1 MVRTARRALLAL
13 ALGGVAA
20 PWAARPAAG
29 FDVWLDALRR
39 EARAAGISAET
50 LDRALRGLAPIAR
63 VIELDRKQ
71 PERRF
76 TFAEYRQ
83 RVVSAAR
90 IERGRRLRAEHAAL
104 LGQVQADYGIPSDI
118 IVALW
123 GIESNFGETQG
134 SFPVIAALATLAWEG
149 RRAAFF
155 RKELIAAL
163 RILEQGHVS
172 PPHMLGS
179 WAGAMGQC
187 QFMPTTFLAYAV
199 DGDGDGRRDIW
210 TSLPDVFA
218 SIANYLRGAGWSSG
232 YRWGRA
238 VAVPR
243 GAAGL
248 TTGLE
253 HQASLA
259 RWSELGLRR
268 ADGEPLPD
276 EPIRASL
283 VTPDAEAGNAFLVY
297 DNFRSLMVW
306 NRSTYFALSV
316 GLLADELREG

>member
-1 MVRTARRALLAL
+1 MASLARRDLLAL
-13 ALGGVAA
+13 VLGAVAA
-20 PWAARPAAG
+20 PWPGRSAAG
-29 FDVWLDALRR
+29 FDPWLDELRR
-39 EARAAGISAET
+39 EARAAGIGAAT
-50 LDRALRGLAPIAR
+50 LERALRGLEPIPR

-83 RVVSAAR
+83 RVVNATR

-104 LGQVQADYGIPSDI
+104 LGKVQAEYGVPSDI

-134 SFPVIAALATLAWEG
+134 SFPVIASLATLAWEG
-149 RRAAFF
+149 RRASFF
-155 RKELIAAL
+155 RNELLAAL
-163 RILEQGHVS
+163 RILDKGHVS
-172 PPHMLGS
+172 PARMYGS

-199 DGDGDGRRDIW
+199 DADGDGRRDIW
-210 TSLPDVFA
+210 DSLPDVFA
-218 SIANYLRGAGWSSG
+218 SIANYMRGAGWNSG

-238 VAVPR
+238 VALPR
-243 GAAGL
+243 GASGL

-253 HQASLA
+253 HKASLA

-268 ADGEPLPD
+268 ADGAPLPD

-283 VTPDAEAGNAFLVY
+283 VTPDADDGAAFLVY

>member
-1 MVRTARRALLAL
+1 MDAMARRDLLAL
-13 ALGGVAA
+13 TLGLAVA
-20 PWAARPAAG
+20 PWPAGAAASFAP
-29 FDVWLDALRR
+29 WLEELRR
-39 EARAAGISAET
+39 EARAAGIGAAT
-50 LDRALRGLAPIAR
+50 LERALRGLEPLPR

-76 TFAEYRQ
+76 TFAEYRE
-83 RVVSAAR
+83 RVVNATR
-90 IERGRRLRAEHAAL
+90 IERGRRLRAEHGAL
-104 LGQVQADYGIPSDI
+104 LAQVQAEYGIPSDI

-134 SFPVIAALATLAWEG
+134 SFPVIAALATLAWDG
-149 RRAAFF
+149 RRASFF
-155 RKELIAAL
+155 RKELLAAL
-163 RILEQGHVS
+163 RVLDKGHVA
-172 PPHMLGS
+172 PARMYGS

-199 DGDGDGRRDIW
+199 DADGDGRRDIW
-210 TSLPDVFA
+210 DSLPDVFA
-218 SIANYLRGAGWSSG
+218 SIANYMRGAGWRSG

-238 VAVPR
+238 VALPR
-243 GAAGL
+243 AASGL

-253 HQASLA
+253 HKASLA
-259 RWSELGLRR
+259 RWAELGLRR
-268 ADGEPLPD
+268 ADGAPLPE

-283 VTPDAEAGNAFLVY
+283 VVPDAGDGAAFLVY